1 MTSNTDINAISISNL
16 CKSFGARTVLKNL
29 DLTVSSGESLGLFGA
44 NGAGKTTLIR
54 ILATITRITS
64 GEVTIQ
70 GMNLN
75 RNGSNI
81 RRAIGMVTHENLLY
95 GDLTG
100 YENLQFYARLY
111 SLKDYK
117 KQIHQLTE
125 RLKITNELN
134 EKVRTL
140 SHGTR
145 KRFDIAR
152 ALLHNPRIL
161 LLDEPET
168 GLDSE
173 TFETLAELLDSHK
186 STGGSSIM
194 TTHNVERGLSI
205 SDKVAIISRGRISYE
220 ARKDS
225 LDSETFL
232 KRYSDLAGDLN

>member
-1 MTSNTDINAISISNL
+1 MTSNTDTNAISVSNL

-54 ILATITRITS
+54 ILATLTRITS
-64 GEVTIQ
+64 GEVTIH

-81 RRAIGMVTHENLLY
+81 RRVIGMVTHENLLY

>member
-1 MTSNTDINAISISNL
+1 MTSNTDINAISISSL

-54 ILATITRITS
+54 ILATIARITS
-64 GEVTIQ
+64 GQVTIH
-70 GMNLN
+70 GVNLN
-75 RNGSNI
+75 RNGSRV
-81 RRAIGMVTHENLLY
+81 RRSIGMVTHENLLY

-111 SLKDYK
+111 SLKDYRK
-117 KQIHQLTE
+117 KIHQLAD

-134 EKVRTL
+134 EKVQTL

-152 ALLHNPRIL
+152 ALLHNPQIL

-168 GLDSE
+168 GLDNE

-186 STGGSSIM
+186 STGGSSVI

-205 SDKVAIISRGRISYE
+205 SDKVAIMSRGQISYE
-220 ARKDS
+220 ARRES
-225 LDSETFL
+225 LNLETFL
-232 KRYSDLAGDLN
+232 KRYSDLTEGSN